1 MKKVVITSFLVCMAV
16 SVLAYN
22 PPTRDEIQKAHK
34 KSAEQMCQEEDKK
47 AVRTNESEAHF
58 KYSDDTRSDYRG
70 TQNHYNVGGNVGGKI
85 GVLGNGAKGGVDGG
99 YNRDGER
106 KDHSTGG
113 SVTSYWKCE

>member
-70 TQNHYNVGGNVGGKI
+70 TQNHYNFRGNGSAETGL
-85 GVLGNGAKGGVDGG
+85 LGNGAKVGVDGG

-106 KDHSTGG
+106 RDHSTGG